1 MMPHRKNSFYAK
13 CTHQQFLN
21 YPITLL
27 SKKMRSCLIEVKLLK
42 KLKDYTYA
50 KNRIAKEH

>member
-1 MMPHRKNSFYAK
+1 MPHRINSFYAK

-50 KNRIAKEH
+50 MNRIAKEH